1 MPNPFLKTKFAILLF
16 FFSLFFLTGCA
27 FKDIDKSVFVA
38 MIAIDKS
45 EEEDKP
51 YKITLKLYEPTG
63 SFKEATQPGY
73 SYLTQTGESL
83 SEAIRIL
90 QSASD
95 KELEFGHS
103 KLLIIGEELL
113 KENRSKEILD
123 FLLRRPDIQMISWI
137 AIGNP
142 SAEEV
147 IKIIPQGETAA
158 YPELFNYF
166 DHNGTTS
173 QYIVTTYLFEFR
185 RNMEERGIDTVIP
198 IIKVSEEGTH
208 FEINKSLVLAD
219 KKEPKELDS
228 LYTAIYNMLTKET
241 KHADLMIKRD
251 DEHFIAKIDTIK
263 PKYKVNIK
271 ESKNIELQLEVGLYG
286 YISESKKPLFN
297 RDLPKYNKI
306 LKEEG
311 EVKITEFI
319 SKMLE
324 EGYDPLGFGIDY
336 KGKVLHNRRM
346 SDTEW
351 EEAYKN
357 AQIKVKV
364 IPGLKSTGSIQ

>member
-1 MPNPFLKTKFAILLF
+1 MPNPFIKTKFAIILF

-45 EEEDKP
+45 DEEDKP

-73 SYLTQTGESL
+73 SYLTQTGETL

-90 QSASD
+90 QSYSD

-103 KLLIIGEELL
+103 KLIIIGEELL
-113 KENRSKEILD
+113 KEDRSKEILD

-137 AIGNP
+137 AVGKP

-147 IKIIPQGETAA
+147 IKIIPQGETVA

-173 QYIVTTYLFEFR
+173 QYIVTTYLFDFR
-185 RNMEERGIDTVIP
+185 RNMEERGIDTVVP
-198 IIKVSEEGTH
+198 IIKVSEEGKH

-219 KKEPKELDS
+219 KKEPFELDY
-228 LYTAIYNMLTKET
+228 LNTAIFNMLTEET
-241 KHADLMIKRD
+241 KHADFLIKRD
-251 DEHFIAKIDTIK
+251 DEHFIARIDTIK
-263 PKYKVNIK
+263 PDYKVNIK
-271 ESKNIELQLEVGLYG
+271 KSENIELELKVGLYG
-286 YISESKKPLFN
+286 YISESKKPLLN
-297 RDLPKYNKI
+297 RDLPKYNKL

-311 EVKITEFI
+311 EEIITEFI
-319 SKMLE
+319 TKMIE

-357 AQIKVKV
+357 AQIKVTV
-364 IPGLKSTGSIQ
+364 APGLKSTGTIQ